1 MWEVLKNM
9 DIAKSTMASLGLM
22 LGSIKPKLN
31 GEDNMHQVIAWIED
45 SNKYKTPPLT
55 NNSYYKLLK
64 ITVLLYYFAPL
75 SIAYKRLTNRT
86 RGLLARAAG
95 CNIYFISKKKKDI
108 LFLYYN
114 DRMFHKDID
123 DTIAYIDTKLASR
136 EALG

>member
-45 SNKYKTPPLT
+45 SNKLKTPPLT
-55 NNSYYKLLK
+55 NNNYYKLLK
-64 ITVLLYYFAPL
+64 VTVLLYYFDPL
-75 SIAYKRLTNRT
+75 SIVYKRLLSKT
-86 RGLLARAAG
+86 RGSLAKAVG

-108 LFLYYN
+108 LFLYFN
-114 DRMFHKDID
+114 DRYFKEDID
-123 DTIAYIDTKLASR
+123 YIVSYIDGKLASR
-136 EALG
+136 KVLA